1 MPGLGVDPNGLCKTL
16 PSYIFQT
23 MCILCTPCPICWS
36 TYRHIGPGVSRHI
49 DRCLTDM
56 LVDMATDR
64 LVEMCRSTYQ
74 LTYQLRYRPIY
85 GRHID
90 RIPADISL
98 DIATDT
104 RRICWP
110 LIIGGI
116 SVNCQWSIGR
126 LSYNISWK
134 FIKIKITLMI
144 LEWQINVTIFEKL
157 KITMI

>member
-1 MPGLGVDPNGLCKTL
+1 MPGHGVDPNGLCKTL
-16 PSYIFQT
+16 RSYIFQT
-23 MCILCTPCPICWS
+23 MCILCTPRPICWS
-36 TYRHIGPGVSRHI
+36 TYRHIGPCVSRHI
-49 DRCLTDM
+49 DQCLTDM

-64 LVEMCRSTYQ
+64 SVEMCWSTYQ
-74 LTYQLRYRPIY
+74 LTYQLRYWPIY

-90 RIPADISL
+90 RISADIL
-98 DIATDT
+98 VDIATDT
-104 RRICWP
+104 LQMCWP

-126 LSYNISWK
+126 LSDNISRK

-144 LEWQINVTIFEKL
+144 LEWQINVTIFEKV